1 MATLQE
7 KYAKRISLAEKYYAK
22 HNAGATLDGDR
33 KMVLAQVLSNTS
45 KFLTE
50 AFENSVS
57 TQRSDMG
64 LFKRFAL
71 DITTL
76 TLPNLIAPELVL
88 VQPLTAM
95 HGYITYFEYVK
106 GSNKGE
112 SAVGDLIVN
121 PFKNGKVDPNYT
133 SSTVVE
139 NVKPAAGATEVTLK
153 WGPVV
158 PGSIAFTIGD
168 DNYFDGG
175 DGKLYKGTFT
185 SKRFTAEA
193 VDAEDGRLEGQAGR
207 FVIDAGDAE
216 EVGTVT
222 YGFANAKSA
231 NPAKGINYIYDAN
244 SPKITF
250 TTSPFGVGANATINY
265 IYNNVA
271 IMQNDLPY
279 ITVRTKGIYLMAKAR
294 RVAINYSQIAA
305 FQAKQEYGQDLGKR
319 LEQVAIGT
327 LKYEIDT
334 EITNLLVENSTY
346 SEDLEFNATVP
357 TGISLAQHYEGFAR
371 IIEIGKQKVYAATQK
386 FFPNYMLA
394 GSGLMTILPLTS
406 GFKAANTS
414 NVNGPFFYGTYN
426 GMKVFIT
433 PNMDTY
439 SFVLGVNGDDYG
451 TSAAVYAPYMAVV
464 PTSLLQTP
472 DGATT
477 QGWSTLYALEI
488 LNKDLLV
495 AGAITFKPQV
505 INISAQE

>member
-121 PFKNGKVDPNYT
+121 PFKNGKVDLNYT

-139 NVKPAAGATEVTLK
+139 NAVIAEVDSKSTIVLK

-158 PGSIAFTIGD
+158 PGSIAFTIGND
-168 DNYFDGG
+168 KFFDGG
-175 DGKLYKGTFT
+175 DGFLYQGKFA
-185 SKRFTAEA
+185 SKRFTAEQ
-193 VDAEDGRLEGQAGR
+193 VGDDERLEGQAGR
-207 FVIDAGDAE
+207 FIVDAGTATK
-216 EVGTVT
+216 VGTVK
-222 YGFANAKSA
+222 YGFANSKST
-231 NPAKGINYIYDAN
+231 NKTTNGHYVYDDGQ
-244 SPKITF
+244 PTITF
-250 TTSPFGVGANATINY
+250 DNEITGTDPVEVNY